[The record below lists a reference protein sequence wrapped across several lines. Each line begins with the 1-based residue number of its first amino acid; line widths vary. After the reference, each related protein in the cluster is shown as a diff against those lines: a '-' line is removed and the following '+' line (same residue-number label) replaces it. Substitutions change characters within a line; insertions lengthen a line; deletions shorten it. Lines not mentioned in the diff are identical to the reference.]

1 MPNSV
6 HIRPISSLDGV
17 AVHWFASPKGA
28 RKHADCPAL
37 LRSVQRSHMA
47 GEYSDIAYGHA
58 VCNHGTVYELRGFSR
73 TVGANGERYPGD
85 KFPWN
90 NKYGAV
96 VVMIGV
102 GQKPSKK
109 ALTSLRW
116 ILAEYPRRGA
126 GLRVITHG
134 SITGSACPG
143 PELTRWVRKR
153 MFANPEPVIVNTP
166 LEEAIAL
173 ITASAAY
180 RNRHPRIVK
189 ALAKLKALRKKK

>member
-17 AVHWFASPKGA
+17 AVHWFASPKWA

-37 LRSVQRSHMA
+37 LRSVQRAHMA

>member
-37 LRSVQRSHMA
+37 LRSVQRAHMA

>member
-28 RKHADCPAL
+28 RKHADCPGL
-37 LRSVQRSHMA
+37 LRSVQRAHMA

-96 VVMIGV
+96 VVMIGT
-102 GQKPSKK
+102 GQKPSKQ
-109 ALTSLRW
+109 ALVSLRR

-180 RNRHPRIVK
+180 RNRHPRIVA

>member
-28 RKHADCPAL
+28 RKHADCPGL
-37 LRSVQRSHMA
+37 LRSVQRAHMA

-96 VVMIGV
+96 VVMIGT
-102 GQKPSKK
+102 GQKPSKQ
-109 ALTSLRW
+109 ALVSLRR

>member
-28 RKHADCPAL
+28 RKHADCPGL
-37 LRSVQRSHMA
+37 LRSVQRAHMA

-109 ALTSLRW
+109 ALASLRW